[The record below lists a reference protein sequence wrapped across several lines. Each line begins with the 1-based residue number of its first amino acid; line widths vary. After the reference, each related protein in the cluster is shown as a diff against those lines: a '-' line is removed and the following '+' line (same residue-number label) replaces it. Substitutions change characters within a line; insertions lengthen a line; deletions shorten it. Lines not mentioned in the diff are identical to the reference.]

1 MGSSLSLSYPV
12 LIVGIVSVAAF
23 VFGLVAWLKLR
34 QLQGR
39 WALLMQS
46 SDGSNLEKLLED
58 HLYERRDTLEKLR
71 AAEARIHELEAK
83 METSKRHLGLVRYD
97 AFDDVGGTQSFALAV
112 YDDLGDGAVIN
123 SLVGR
128 ADCRVYGKALNRGR
142 SERSLSREEQLAIEE
157 AARHQSRPLMNS

>member
-1 MGSSLSLSYPV
+1 MDSSHSLSYPV
-12 LIVGIVSVAAF
+12 LILGIVSLAALA
-23 VFGLVAWLKLR
+23 FGLISWLKLR
-34 QLQGR
+34 QWQSR
-39 WALLMQS
+39 WTILMQAS
-46 SDGSNLEKLLED
+46 AGNSLESMLED

-71 AAEARIHELEAK
+71 SAEVRIAELEAK
-83 METSKRHLGLVRYD
+83 METSKRHLGLIRYD

-157 AARHQSRPLMNS
+157 AARHESRPLMSS